1 MSVIASNPWLMV
13 LAIFIINV
21 AYVTCLTMRT
31 ILTLKG
37 YRYVAAIV
45 SFVEVLVYVVG
56 LGLVM
61 SSLDQIQN
69 IVAYAFGFSIGIIV
83 GMKIEEK
90 LALGYTVINVTSS
103 AYELDLPKQLRD
115 LGYGVTHYTAYGRDG
130 NRLIMQILTPR
141 RFEFKLIETI
151 KQIDDKAFIVAYE
164 PRTIHGGFWAKGLK
178 KQQTFTVEE
187 HETIEQCLQR
197 IREAG
202 YMPVKRIEKPVYKE
216 NKDGSVEVLKQNIE
230 FVGKKIE

>member
-1 MSVIASNPWLMV
+1 MSVITSNPWLMV

-45 SFVEVLVYVVG
+45 SFLEVLVYVVG
-56 LGLVM
+56 LGMVM

-69 IVAYAFGFSIGIIV
+69 VFAYAFGFSIGIIV

-90 LALGYTVINVTSS
+90 LALGYTVVNVTSS
-103 AYELDLPKQLRD
+103 EYELDLPRQLRG

-130 NRLIMQILTPR
+130 NRLILQILTPR

-151 KQIDDKAFIVAYE
+151 KQIDEKAFIVAYE
-164 PRTIHGGFWAKGLK
+164 PRTIHGGFWAKGVRSK
-178 KQQTFTVEE
+178 K
-187 HETIEQCLQR
+187 
-197 IREAG
+197 
-202 YMPVKRIEKPVYKE
+202 
-216 NKDGSVEVLKQNIE
+216 LKQYDTDEVESI
-230 FVGKKIE
+230 

>member
-13 LAIFIINV
+13 LAIFVINV

-37 YRYVAAIV
+37 YRYIAAVV

-90 LALGYTVINVTSS
+90 LALGYTVVNVTSS
-103 AYELDLPKQLRD
+103 EYELDLATQLRN
-115 LGYGVTHYTAYGRDG
+115 LGYGVTHYTAHGRDG
-130 NRLIMQILTPR
+130 YRLVVQILTPR

-151 KQIDDKAFIVAYE
+151 KQIDAKAFVIAYE

-178 KQQTFTVEE
+178 TK
-187 HETIEQCLQR
+187 
-197 IREAG
+197 
-202 YMPVKRIEKPVYKE
+202 K
-216 NKDGSVEVLKQNIE
+216 LKQYDTDEVESI
-230 FVGKKIE
+230 

>member
-1 MSVIASNPWLMV
+1 MSVITSNPWLMV

-45 SFVEVLVYVVG
+45 SFLEVLVYVVG
-56 LGLVM
+56 LGMVM

-69 IVAYAFGFSIGIIV
+69 VFAYAFGFSIGIIV

-90 LALGYTVINVTSS
+90 LALGYTVVNVTSS
-103 AYELDLPKQLRD
+103 EYELDLPRQLRD

-130 NRLIMQILTPR
+130 NRLILQILTPR
-141 RFEFKLIETI
+141 RFELKLIETI
-151 KQIDDKAFIVAYE
+151 KQIDEKAFIVAYE
-164 PRTIHGGFWAKGLK
+164 PRTIHGGFWAKGVRSK
-178 KQQTFTVEE
+178 K
-187 HETIEQCLQR
+187 
-197 IREAG
+197 
-202 YMPVKRIEKPVYKE
+202 
-216 NKDGSVEVLKQNIE
+216 LKQYDTDEVESI
-230 FVGKKIE
+230 

>member
-1 MSVIASNPWLMV
+1 MLVITSNPWLMV

-37 YRYVAAIV
+37 YRYVAALV
-45 SFVEVLVYVVG
+45 SFLEVLVYVVG
-56 LGLVM
+56 LGMVM

-69 IVAYAFGFSIGIIV
+69 VFAYAFGFSIGIIV

-90 LALGYTVINVTSS
+90 LALGYTVVNVTSS
-103 AYELDLPKQLRD
+103 EYELDLPRQLRD

-130 NRLIMQILTPR
+130 NRLILQILTPR

-151 KQIDDKAFIVAYE
+151 KQIDEKAFIVAYE
-164 PRTIHGGFWAKGLK
+164 PRTIHGGFWAKGVRSK
-178 KQQTFTVEE
+178 K
-187 HETIEQCLQR
+187 
-197 IREAG
+197 
-202 YMPVKRIEKPVYKE
+202 
-216 NKDGSVEVLKQNIE
+216 LKQYDTDEVESI
-230 FVGKKIE
+230 

>member
-1 MSVIASNPWLMV
+1 MSVITSNPWLMV

-37 YRYVAAIV
+37 YRYVAALV
-45 SFVEVLVYVVG
+45 SFLEVLVYVVG
-56 LGLVM
+56 LGMVM

-69 IVAYAFGFSIGIIV
+69 VFAYAFGFSIGIIV

-90 LALGYTVINVTSS
+90 LALGYTVVNVTSS
-103 AYELDLPKQLRD
+103 EYELDLPRQLRD

-130 NRLIMQILTPR
+130 NRLILQILTPR

-151 KQIDDKAFIVAYE
+151 KQIDEKAFIVAYE
-164 PRTIHGGFWAKGLK
+164 PRTIHGGFWAKGVRSK
-178 KQQTFTVEE
+178 K
-187 HETIEQCLQR
+187 
-197 IREAG
+197 
-202 YMPVKRIEKPVYKE
+202 
-216 NKDGSVEVLKQNIE
+216 LKQYDTDEVESI
-230 FVGKKIE
+230 

>member
-45 SFVEVLVYVVG
+45 SFVEVLVYVIG

-69 IVAYAFGFSIGIIV
+69 IIAYAFGFSIGIIV

-90 LALGYTVINVTSS
+90 LALGYTVVNVTSS

-115 LGYGVTHYTAYGRDG
+115 LGYGVTHYTAHGRDG
-130 NRLIMQILTPR
+130 HRLVMQILTPR
-141 RFEFKLIETI
+141 RFEFKLIDTI

-178 KQQTFTVEE
+178 TK
-187 HETIEQCLQR
+187 
-197 IREAG
+197 
-202 YMPVKRIEKPVYKE
+202 K
-216 NKDGSVEVLKQNIE
+216 LKQYDTDEVESI
-230 FVGKKIE
+230 

>member
-1 MSVIASNPWLMV
+1 
-13 LAIFIINV
+13 
-21 AYVTCLTMRT
+21 
-31 ILTLKG
+31 
-37 YRYVAAIV
+37 
-45 SFVEVLVYVVG
+45 
-56 LGLVM
+56 
-61 SSLDQIQN
+61 
-69 IVAYAFGFSIGIIV
+69 
-83 GMKIEEK
+83 MKIEEK

-178 KQQTFTVEE
+178 TK
-187 HETIEQCLQR
+187 
-197 IREAG
+197 
-202 YMPVKRIEKPVYKE
+202 K
-216 NKDGSVEVLKQNIE
+216 LKQYDTDEVESI
-230 FVGKKIE
+230 